1 MPKKQL
7 EGLVVSDKMA
17 KSIVVRVERRTRHP
31 LYGKV
36 IRSSKR
42 YQAHDPE
49 NSAQSGDRV
58 RIIEC
63 KPISKNKKWRL
74 DEIVEKGEGAE

>member
-7 EGLVVSDKMA
+7 EGLVVSDKMS
-17 KSIVVRVERRTRHP
+17 KSIVVQVVRRTRHP

-49 NSAQSGDRV
+49 NSAQEGDRV

-63 KPISKNKKWRL
+63 KPISKKKKWL
-74 DEIVEKGEGAE
+74 LSQIIEKVERGA

>member
-7 EGLVVSDKMA
+7 EGLVVSDKMS
-17 KSIVVRVERRTRHP
+17 KSIVVQVVRRTRHP

-49 NSAQSGDRV
+49 NNAQEGDRV

-63 KPISKNKKWRL
+63 KPISKKKKWL
-74 DEIVEKGEGAE
+74 LSEIIEKVERGA

>member
-7 EGLVVSDKMA
+7 EGVVVSDKMA

-74 DEIVEKGEGAE
+74 SEIVEKGEGSE

>member
-63 KPISKNKKWRL
+63 KPISKNKKWL
-74 DEIVEKGEGAE
+74 LSEILEKAEG

>member
-17 KSIVVRVERRTRHP
+17 KSIVVRVVRRTRHP

-36 IRSSKR
+36 IRTSKR

-49 NSAQSGDRV
+49 NRAQEGDLV
-58 RIIEC
+58 RIVEC
-63 KPISKNKKWRL
+63 KPISKNKKWHL
-74 DEIVEKGEGAE
+74 SEIIEKVERGE

>member
-49 NSAQSGDRV
+49 NSAKSGDRV

-74 DEIVEKGEGAE
+74 SEIVEKYEGAK

>member
-17 KSIVVRVERRTRHP
+17 KSIVVRVVRRTRHP

-36 IRSSKR
+36 IRTSKR

-49 NSAQSGDRV
+49 NSAQEGDLV
-58 RIIEC
+58 RIVEC
-63 KPISKNKKWRL
+63 KPISKNKKWHL
-74 DEIVEKGEGAE
+74 SEIIEKVERGE

>member
-7 EGLVVSDKMA
+7 EGVVVSDKMA
-17 KSIVVRVERRTRHP
+17 KSIVVRVERSKRHR

-36 IRSSKR
+36 IRTSKR
-42 YQAHDPE
+42 YQAHDAD
-49 NSAQSGDRV
+49 NSAREGDRV

-63 KPISKNKKWRL
+63 KPISKIKKWQL
-74 DEIVEKGEGAE
+74 VEIVEKRERG